1 MMNTLLKAAGTILL
15 VFIIVLILVR
25 MSEELPVLLI
35 AASVGGIILNF
46 WMVPGI
52 IDSLRRRFLTKALVS
67 ATPLDLKHFLYAS
80 AMVILCQLF
89 LLAPMLSIVYGDN
102 HLDKKERQWQA
113 YVKKAHCVFVASEK
127 VDEGPLSTWQ
137 CDDGMHQVNI
147 AVHQTKQGI
156 AIGRDITALRYFS
169 YALSALY
176 IVASGAA
183 IWFFMRQYRLAK
195 QRWRQTQSGLDIEQ
209 ETQS

>member
-1 MMNTLLKAAGTILL
+1 M
-15 VFIIVLILVR
+15 
-25 MSEELPVLLI
+25 
-35 AASVGGIILNF
+35 
-46 WMVPGI
+46 
-52 IDSLRRRFLTKALVS
+52 
-67 ATPLDLKHFLYAS
+67 
-80 AMVILCQLF
+80 
-89 LLAPMLSIVYGDN
+89 
-102 HLDKKERQWQA
+102 
-113 YVKKAHCVFVASEK
+113 KKAHCVFVASEK

-137 CDDGMHQVNI
+137 CDDGMHQVNV

-209 ETQS
+209 ETLS

>member
-15 VFIIVLILVR
+15 VFIMALILAK

-35 AASVGGIILNF
+35 AASVVGIILNI

-67 ATPLDLKHFLYAS
+67 ATPLDLKHYVYAS
-80 AMVILCQLF
+80 AMLILCQLF

-127 VDEGPLSTWQ
+127 ADEGPLSTWQ

-147 AVHQTKQGI
+147 AVHQTKQGL
-156 AIGRDITALRYFS
+156 AIGRDISALRYFS
-169 YALSALY
+169 YALSVLF
-176 IVASGAA
+176 IVTSGAA

-209 ETQS
+209 ETLS

>member
-15 VFIIVLILVR
+15 VFIMALILAK

-35 AASVGGIILNF
+35 AASVVGIILNI

-67 ATPLDLKHFLYAS
+67 ATPLDLKHYVYAS
-80 AMVILCQLF
+80 VMVILCLLF
-89 LLAPMLSIVYGDN
+89 LLAPMLAIVYGDN
-102 HLDKKERQWQA
+102 HLGKKERQWQA
-113 YVKKAHCVFVASEK
+113 FVKKAHCGYVASEK

-195 QRWRQTQSGLDIEQ
+195 QRWRQKQSGLDIGQ
-209 ETQS
+209 ETLS

>member
-15 VFIIVLILVR
+15 VFIIALILVR

-52 IDSLRRRFLTKALVS
+52 IDSLRRRFLTLVS
-67 ATPLDLKHFLYAS
+67 ATPLDLKHYLYAS

-209 ETQS
+209 ETLS